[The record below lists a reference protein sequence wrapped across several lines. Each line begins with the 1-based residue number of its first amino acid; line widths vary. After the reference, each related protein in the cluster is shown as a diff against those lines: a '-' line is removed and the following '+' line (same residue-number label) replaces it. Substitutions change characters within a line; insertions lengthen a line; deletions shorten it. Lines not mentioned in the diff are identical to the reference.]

1 MKKRITVLLFL
12 MAGYAGFGDGYSD
25 ETIKQMFVEY
35 LRPRTVDKDLE
46 PHRRKELIDVIH
58 LRSDTNRLARL
69 LVELAQTNN
78 AWYANMAMW
87 QLEKYAT
94 PEHLPFLHSCATN
107 PVIGHMAMKA
117 VLNVEGITSNS
128 LESLG
133 RYFAL
138 TNTIDNA
145 DHARAE
151 LCARIIHLSKENR
164 LCNSSISNIVNTYM
178 LSKNCNSY
186 WFDTICIKNDA
197 TYEFSKR
204 RLAFLR
210 GAVTNAVQ
218 WKFQINYVTNAINEL
233 VAYPESD
240 LPE

>member
-1 MKKRITVLLFL
+1 MIKRIAVILFSMTSL
-12 MAGYAGFGDGYSD
+12 VGSGEGYSD
-25 ETIKQMFVEY
+25 ETIKQTFIDY
-35 LRPRTVDKDLE
+35 LRPRTVDKDFDS
-46 PHRRKELIDVIH
+46 PGRKELIDVVQ

-69 LVELAQTNN
+69 LVELARTND
-78 AWYANMAMW
+78 AWYVDMAMW

-94 PEHLPFLHSCATN
+94 SEQLPFLYSCATN
-107 PVIGHMAMKA
+107 PAIGHKAMKA

-138 TNTIDNA
+138 TNTIENA
-145 DHARAE
+145 DHPRAE
-151 LCARIIHLSKENR
+151 LCARVMHLSKVNR

-178 LSKNCNSY
+178 LSKDCNGY

-197 TYEFSKR
+197 TYKFSKR

-210 GAVTNAVQ
+210 GVVTNAVQ
-218 WKFQINYVTNAINEL
+218 WEFQINYVTNAIKEL
-233 VAYPESD
+233 VAYPEAD